1 MAKCPVC
8 RQPLPKG
15 IDTRVLQSRL
25 EEITA
30 RGRAEERR
38 ALERDFRKRVTGAVE
53 AERAR
58 LRRSAKQEVRSE
70 LLRAKGMVA
79 QVERDKNREIA
90 QLRRDAERK
99 AERRAEMA
107 AKIAARQNQ
116 AQIEDIEAKRERD
129 RARYEADRARLQNQ
143 LDQLSR
149 KLDKQVAAPTNISL
163 FNCELQICEG
173 A

>member
-8 RQPLPKG
+8 RQPLPNG
-15 IDTRVLQSRL
+15 IDIRALQSRL

-30 RGRAEERR
+30 RGRAKERR
-38 ALERDFRKRVTGAVE
+38 ALERDFRKRVMGAVE
-53 AERAR
+53 AERVR
-58 LRRSAKQEVRSE
+58 LRRSAEQEVRSE
-70 LLRAKGMVA
+70 LLRAKAMVE
-79 QVERDKNREIA
+79 QVERDKNREIV

-107 AKIAARQNQ
+107 AKMAARQNR

-149 KLDKQVAAPTNISL
+149 KLDKQVADQLGKEARD
-163 FNCELQICEG
+163 
-173 A
+173 